1 MIISLTDVY
10 YSGTE
15 EQWNAIKIGEENT
28 DLEKATIHFN
38 STALTEA
45 DSVNVTEETQDLTS
59 HCIPTVC
66 DVDYRIN
73 GDTAEAYGMVV
84 IVDSPKDR
92 EELPKEIVV
101 ADTWRDAPVTAIA
114 EEAFLDVDF
123 AESIVLPDSVET
135 IGVCAFLGCTSL
147 QEIHLPKS
155 LKTIDAAAFLD
166 CQSLKTLYLYD
177 NLESIG
183 EGCFDDSNTSLT
195 DIYYSGTEEQ
205 WNAIEIGEGNTAL
218 EKATIHFNADSADTA
233 TERFY
238 YDDNNDNE
246 SLVSLN
252 IAGDVTEDGTVDIV
266 DVLALNQYLLG
277 LADISDS
284 GKISADVDSNNI
296 INDTD
301 SMNILKYLVNLIDSF
316 DSLKTK

>member
-1 MIISLTDVY
+1 MSKKTSIICTGLAAFLCI
-10 YSGTE
+10 SGMTQMYRMMTTKNSVSAE
-15 EQWNAIKIGEENT
+15 EVESADTMEE
-28 DLEKATIHFN
+28 
-38 STALTEA
+38 S
-45 DSVNVTEETQDLTS
+45 QDLTS
-59 HCIPTVC
+59 HCIPTIC

-84 IVDSPKDR
+84 IVEFPKDR

-101 ADTWRDAPVTAIA
+101 ADTWRDVPVTAIA

-155 LKTIDAAAFLD
+155 LKTIDVAAFLD

-218 EKATIHFNADSADTA
+218 EKATIHFNADSADPTEEA
-233 TERFY
+233 TVRSY
-238 YDDNNDNE
+238 YDGNSDNN

-252 IAGDVTEDGTVDIV
+252 VTGDVNEDGTVDIV

-296 INDTD
+296 INDSD
-301 SMNILKYLVNLIDSF
+301 AMNILKYLVHLIDF
-316 DSLKTK
+316 DSLKA